1 MRKSYKDFLNKSD
14 INFLNKLPL
23 GGLRSIKNDSNEVID
38 KIIETLS
45 NDFKFTIKDKSYWAI
60 EQKSEGHQWHKDTG
74 SNNHML
80 WCEVGCTML
89 LDGEF
94 EGGETLY
101 RKDGVERV
109 IERSSYELLAHTSD
123 EEHMVKPS
131 DGNRKV
137 LLIFI

>member
-1 MRKSYKDFLNKSD
+1 
-14 INFLNKLPL
+14 
-23 GGLRSIKNDSNEVID
+23 
-38 KIIETLS
+38 
-45 NDFKFTIKDKSYWAI
+45 
-60 EQKSEGHQWHKDTG
+60 
-74 SNNHML
+74 ML